1 MAVYGFRG
9 LGWFVCGVTVA
20 IGSYMATSQGAV
32 ERARLEQV
40 EASIIAAKKE
50 IRSLET
56 EFNTR
61 ANMVQLG
68 EWNGVLQL
76 AAPAPGQY
84 LPDEAA
90 LASLDQPAPA
100 PAVAADDEP
109 VVQQARLVI
118 PAGAP
123 KPLETAIAKV
133 DAAKTA
139 AAEQRDGLVKAR
151 SQAVA
156 MIDEKLFD
164 DLKKRAQ
171 DEQLK
176 LR

>member
-1 MAVYGFRG
+1 MAMYGFRG
-9 LGWFVCGVTVA
+9 LGWFACGVTVA

-32 ERARLEQV
+32 ERARLESV

-76 AAPAPGQY
+76 AAPAPAQY
-84 LPDEAA
+84 LPDEEA
-90 LASLDQPAPA
+90 LASFDQPGPAPA
-100 PAVAADDEP
+100 ADEP
-109 VVQQARLVI
+109 VVQQAKLVI

-123 KPLETAIAKV
+123 KPLETAIAQV
-133 DAAKTA
+133 DASKTA
-139 AAEQRDGLVKAR
+139 ATAKGDGLVKAR

>member
-32 ERARLEQV
+32 ERARLEAV

-76 AAPAPGQY
+76 AAPAPAQY
-84 LPDEAA
+84 LPDEEA

-100 PAVAADDEP
+100 PAVASDEP
-109 VVQQARLVI
+109 ASQQARLVI

-123 KPLETAIAKV
+123 KPLETALAKV